1 MLVCG
6 YGEVRRVRFRLQVAV
21 KVDDSDGSVF
31 SVDGTKKRE
40 CDGVVS
46 SESDQTGECFA
57 SLRGTGFVGMGVWW
71 AAQQ

>member
-1 MLVCG
+1 
-6 YGEVRRVRFRLQVAV
+6 VRFRLQVAV

-46 SESDQTGECFA
+46 SKCDQTRECFA
-57 SLRGTGFVGMGVWW
+57 SL
-71 AAQQ
+71 